1 MTRRLK
7 NTQQEWAWLSIIYIS
22 KEKECIDKKKNS
34 TIMEMMAVTIQ
45 QNGGIIIC
53 NSIFDEIISASLIW
67 IFELFFTQHK
77 RTQWLSI

>member
-1 MTRRLK
+1 
-7 NTQQEWAWLSIIYIS
+7 
-22 KEKECIDKKKNS
+22 
-34 TIMEMMAVTIQ
+34 MEMMAVTIQ